1 MLLRLI
7 EGEDASWQDLWG
19 GRLAAQEEAAL
30 RVRSIVEAVRSQGQA
45 AVFAYTRELD
55 RVSLTEE
62 TFRVKPEEVEAAY
75 AEVEP
80 GLLAAIR
87 RAKANITDYHR
98 RQLENSWLTTDE
110 AGNVLGQLCRPL
122 RRVGIYIPGGTAA
135 YPSSVLMAAL
145 PAKVAGVREVVL
157 ATPPRPDGSIHPLV
171 LVAARESGVEEI
183 YKMGGAQAVAAL
195 AYGTELVKPVDKIVG
210 PGNLYVT
217 LAKKEVYGR
226 VDIDMLAGPSEIVVL
241 ADATARPDWVA
252 ADLLS
257 QAEHDPLAGAVL
269 ITPDRDLARA
279 VIVEVERQ
287 LTGLPRR
294 VIAAQA
300 LENYGAVI
308 LVDDMRQ
315 ALEVANSLAP
325 EHLELYVADP
335 WRWLGMVTNAGAIFL
350 GPYSPEPLGDYL
362 AGPSHVLP
370 TGSTARF
377 YSPLS
382 VDTFLKKS
390 SLIAYSGEGLIKAAR
405 DVEKLAE
412 AEGLTAHARA
422 VVLRREELERS
433 NVGGRDAGN

>member
-1 MLLRLI
+1 MVLRLI
-7 EGEDASWQDLWG
+7 EGEDVSWQGLWE
-19 GRLAAQEEAAL
+19 GRLAAQEEAA
-30 RVRSIVEAVRSQGQA
+30 RQVRSIVEAVRSRGQA
-45 AVFAYTRELD
+45 AVFAYTQELD

-62 TFRVKPEEVEAAY
+62 TFRVKPEEIEAAY
-75 AEVEP
+75 DEAEP
-80 GLLAAIR
+80 LLLAAIR
-87 RAKANITDYHR
+87 RAASNIVNYHR
-98 RQLENSWLTTDE
+98 RQLDNSWLTTDE
-110 AGNVLGQLCRPL
+110 DGNVLGQLCRPL
-122 RRVGIYIPGGTAA
+122 RRVGVYIPGGTAA
-135 YPSSVLMAAL
+135 YPSSVLMTAL
-145 PAKVAGVREVVL
+145 PAKVAGVKEVAL
-157 ATPPRPDGSIHPLV
+157 ATPPQPDGSVHPLI
-171 LVAARESGVEEI
+171 LVAARECGIEEI

-195 AYGTELVKPVDKIVG
+195 AYGTELVPRVDKIVG

-226 VDIDMLAGPSEIVVL
+226 VDIDMLAGPSEIVVV

-433 NVGGRDAGN
+433 NVGGRDAGD

>member
-1 MLLRLI
+1 MLRLI
-7 EGEDASWQDLWG
+7 EGKDPAWQNLWA
-19 GRLAAQEEAAL
+19 GRLAAQEEAAR
-30 RVRSIVEAVRSQGQA
+30 RVRAIISEVLRQGQA

-55 RVSLTEE
+55 GVSLTEE
-62 TFRVKPEEVEAAY
+62 TFCVNQEEIEASYKFIEAS
-75 AEVEP
+75 
-80 GLLAAIR
+80 LLAAIR
-87 RAKANITDYHR
+87 RAKGNIVEYHR
-98 RQLENSWLTTDE
+98 RQLTNSWMMTDE

-145 PAKVAGVREVVL
+145 PAKVAGVREIVL
-157 ATPPRPDGSIHPLV
+157 ATPPRADGSIHPLV
-171 LVAARESGVEEI
+171 LVAAREAGVTEI

-217 LAKKEVYGR
+217 LAKKEVYGQ
-226 VDIDMLAGPSEIVVL
+226 VDIDMLAGPSEIVVV
-241 ADATARPDWVA
+241 ADASARADWVA

-269 ITPDRDLARA
+269 ITPGRDLAQK
-279 VIVEVERQ
+279 VIVEVEKQ
-287 LTGLPRR
+287 LAGLPRR
-294 VIAAQA
+294 TIAAQA
-300 LENYGAVI
+300 LENYGAAIV
-308 LVDDMRQ
+308 VEDMAQ
-315 ALEVANSLAP
+315 ALEAANNLAP

-335 WRWLGMVTNAGAIFL
+335 WRWLGLVTNAGAVFL
-350 GPYSPEPLGDYL
+350 GPFSPEPVGDYL

-390 SLIAYSGEGLIKAAR
+390 SLIAYS
-405 DVEKLAE
+405 
-412 AEGLTAHARA
+412 AEGLLKVAREVEVIAQAEGLEAHARA
-422 VVLRREELERS
+422 VALRRERLERS
-433 NVGGRDAGN
+433 TGGHGR